1 MDQEGAKIMPLY
13 EYQCQECDG
22 RFDRLVRS
30 TGAAASVTCDRCESP
45 NVRRLVS
52 SFASFVGG
60 MDDPVTPRAASGGG
74 CCGGSCGCGH

>member
-1 MDQEGAKIMPLY
+1 MPLY
-13 EYQCQECDG
+13 EYQCQECDV

-30 TGAAASVTCDRCESP
+30 AGAADGVRCETCQSP

-60 MDDPVTPRAASGGG
+60 IDDPVTPRQSSGG
-74 CCGGSCGCGH
+74 CCGGSCGCAH

>member
-1 MDQEGAKIMPLY
+1 MPLY
-13 EYQCQECDG
+13 EYECRDCEG
-22 RFDRLVRS
+22 RFDLLVRS
-30 TGAAASVTCDRCESP
+30 FDAADTVQCDRCESP

-60 MDDPVTPRAASGGG
+60 LDDPVTPRATTGG